1 MSNSSSIISLNI
13 TRFPQNILIPDVEN
27 GVSIQATSNSTKI
40 EKFKFVFEG
49 ENLKVGSISEDLRD
63 QIEFAPNETKN
74 VDLNLNPEIDGFG
87 KLTINV
93 YWLKIIEYTV
103 KVEKVR

>member
-1 MSNSSSIISLNI
+1 MSNSSGIISLKV
-13 TRFPQNILIPDVEN
+13 TRFPQNLLIPDNEN
-27 GVSIQATSNSTKI
+27 GVTIQVTNNSTKN
-40 EKFKFVFEG
+40 EKFQVVFEG
-49 ENLKVGSISEDLRD
+49 ENLKVELISEDLRD

-74 VDLNLNPEIDGFG
+74 IDLKLIPEVDGFG

-103 KVEKVR
+103 KVQ